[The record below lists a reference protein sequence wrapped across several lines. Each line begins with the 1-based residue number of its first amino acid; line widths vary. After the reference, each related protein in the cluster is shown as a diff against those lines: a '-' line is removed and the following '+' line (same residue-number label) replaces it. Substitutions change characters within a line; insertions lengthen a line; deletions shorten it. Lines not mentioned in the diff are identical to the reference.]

1 MQLLSMINK
10 DFKNWTRASYILLGI
25 GVLLQAYMLFQ
36 SPITWA
42 SVLTTLGALCGIIT
56 VLMISNKKP
65 SNAIFGIL
73 SAVIIIYNAWQ
84 HKIFAD
90 ALLQIGY
97 IIVLDIPVL
106 LVWTKNQD
114 ETGEVTGIRSLKST
128 LDWLKYFALAALITV
143 VFTYILGW
151 NMIGD
156 KQPFI
161 DSLGFAIGITGGV
174 LCVKRNQ
181 SQFVFWALQGVISMV
196 LWFRASMIAG
206 TGLLSPLAVM
216 YIFYLLNDIIGWT
229 SYGNT
234 MKEEAAR

>member
-1 MQLLSMINK
+1 MQILTMIKN
-10 DFKNWTRASYILLGI
+10 DFKHWTRPSYILLGI
-25 GVLLQAYMLFQ
+25 GVLLQFYMLVQ
-36 SPITWA
+36 SPITTA
-42 SVLTTLGALCGIIT
+42 AVLTTLGALCGIIT

-73 SAVIIIYNAWQ
+73 SAIIIIYNAWQ

-114 ETGEVTGIRSLKST
+114 ETGEVTGIQSLKT
-128 LDWLKYFALAALITV
+128 TMDWLKYFALAAVITI
-143 VFTYILGW
+143 VFTYILGLHV
-151 NMIGD
+151 IGD

-181 SQFVFWALQGVISMV
+181 SQFIFWALQGLISMI

-206 TGLLSPLAVM
+206 TGFLSPLAVM
-216 YIFYLLNDIIGWT
+216 YVFYLLNDVIGWT

-234 MKEEAAR
+234 IKEEAAG